1 MTDTPNNDPA
11 QTPSDNNPNPPQ
23 PVFDASAANQ
33 TSPKLR
39 KVRGVP
45 VPVNTP
51 DGKQATMLGLADA
64 QQISTKMVVTHPG
77 FQAVMPLMDG
87 SRDIDQIVAEV
98 GNGLQRPMLEQLVAQ
113 LEDAGLLFG
122 PTFDELAKQMQAA
135 FDDSDTLP
143 PGSTAQL
150 ADMLV
155 MKAVGE
161 DATDEQKIEMG
172 GDELKKQFD
181 LWIDESLKNAEST
194 SFDTLPAAVVAPHID
209 YIRGWM
215 NYGQTYGRLR
225 VVDRPERII
234 ILGTNHFGQSTGVC
248 GCNKGYESPIGTCQ
262 LDTEFLDT
270 LKSELGSD
278 LAGKLLENRYDHENE
293 HSIELHVP
301 WIQHVF
307 GENDAGEY
315 PKVFGALIHDPTV
328 NSGESY
334 DGNGVGLDS
343 FIEALKAT
351 ISKLP
356 GKTLLVS
363 SADLSHVGPAFG
375 DQQPLAGDSEEA
387 GAFRMQVATH
397 DQEMLKLVA
406 GNKPE
411 DLISSMAWQQ
421 NPTRW
426 CSIGNICATLRV
438 IEPAKVDVLNYAA
451 AMDPEGTAFVSSCS
465 IAMYT

>member
-1 MTDTPNNDPA
+1 MSDTPTNDSSSN
-11 QTPSDNNPNPPQ
+11 PSDNSPQQPPA
-23 PVFDASAANQ
+23 FDAQAAHQ
-33 TSPKLR
+33 TSPRLR

-51 DGKQATMLGLADA
+51 DGQKATMLGVADA
-64 QQISTKMVVTHPG
+64 QQISPKMVVTHPG
-77 FQAVMPLMDG
+77 FQTVLPLMDG
-87 SRDIDQIVAEV
+87 SRDVDQIVSEA
-98 GNGLQRPMLEQLVAQ
+98 GNGLQRPMLEQLIAQ
-113 LEDAGLLFG
+113 LDDAGLLFG
-122 PTFDELAKQMQAA
+122 PVFDGLAQKMHAA
-135 FDDSDTLP
+135 FDDSDILP

-161 DATDEQKIEMG
+161 DATDEQKTEMG

-225 VVDRPERII
+225 VVDRPDRVI

-248 GCNKGYESPIGTCQ
+248 GCNKGYESPIGTCA
-262 LDTEFLDT
+262 LDAEFLET
-270 LKSELGSD
+270 LQSELGQENSE
-278 LAGKLLENRYDHENE
+278 KLLKDRYDHENE
-293 HSIELHVP
+293 HSIELHIP

-307 GENDAGEY
+307 GADESGEY
-315 PKVFGALIHDPTV
+315 VKVFGALIHDPTV
-328 NSGESY
+328 NNGESY
-334 DGNGVGLDS
+334 DGNGLG
-343 FIEALKAT
+343 IEPFVDALKAT
-351 ISKLP
+351 IAKLP
-356 GKTLLVS
+356 GKTLVVS

-375 DQQPLAGDSEEA
+375 DQQPLGGESQEA
-387 GAFRMQVATH
+387 AAFRTQVATH

-406 GNKPE
+406 DNKPE

-426 CSIGNICATLRV
+426 CSIGNLCATMRV
-438 IEPAKVDVLNYAA
+438 ISPEKIELMNYAA
-451 AMDPEGTAFVSSCS
+451 AMDPQGTAFVSSCS
-465 IAMYT
+465 MAMYT